1 MIRECSIL
9 TALNVKHIKEQ
20 HIQTVQ
26 SQTYSTINPDQP
38 CMVKEQH
45 IQVVYE

>member
-1 MIRECSIL
+1 MQYSVSFKGR
-9 TALNVKHIKEQ
+9 TYKKQ
-20 HIQTVQ
+20 RIQTVQ